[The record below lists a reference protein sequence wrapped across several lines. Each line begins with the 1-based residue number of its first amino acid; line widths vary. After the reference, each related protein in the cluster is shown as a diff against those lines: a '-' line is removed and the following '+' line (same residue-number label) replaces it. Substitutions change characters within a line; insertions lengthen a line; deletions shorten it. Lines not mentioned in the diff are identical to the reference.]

1 MSLIYLFL
9 ISPRYYKP
17 INSVKFN
24 PILLLL
30 LLSLYKN
37 NNNCNSTRF
46 SSSKVKNDTSTA
58 DTNCKAYNKNKH
70 NTINNHNSNTT
81 YNNGCDFDTINTNA
95 YINRKINH
103 KKSTFKSTN
112 KLTTTPE
119 DISKND
125 LIDYNNTLF
134 KSYDLSNTSNDIIDE
149 TINNTTDIKHNI
161 NNLNSDNI
169 CGTNITDTTS
179 YENRKSSNDKSLFKS
194 TAPYADI
201 NIDNL
206 AYYSDELFKS
216 FDSLDTNN
224 DIVDENINN
233 TTDDNLNINNLNSDC
248 ICDADITDTDAYVN
262 KKINSESSSLKS
274 SNKLAT
280 ASEDINTSD
289 LIDFNDNSFKSSDS
303 LNTKN
308 DTTDSIEKNINN
320 HNDINPSVD
329 HLNSDYIHNSD
340 IIDTKDCL
348 DKESNNKKSILKSPN
363 KLTTTS
369 EDINTS
375 ALIDFNDKSFKSSD
389 SLNTRNDT
397 TDSIEK
403 NINNHN
409 DINPSVDH
417 LNSDYIPNLD
427 IIDTKDC
434 LDKESNTENIEDNN
448 TNHNT
453 DDFVSNCQCN
463 TTNKSNLNKITSTIK
478 HIDNST
484 HINSCYLS
492 TKANYDTFNIS
503 EDINRTFKL
512 PTLLIKCDISDSF
525 KGDIN
530 FCNYIASINDIK
542 NKLVITSNLLLLDVT
557 KRDTGTLFLDG
568 YLETDIDYSIP
579 LELKVP
585 LICKH
590 SNLVLRSP
598 LNISVPIELQYT
610 VPSEENAF
618 SDLDLSLVKSS
629 FNIKTD
635 LCEDLLLEDCISVYK
650 GCELT
655 IIANYYIEVFK
666 NEVFHY

>member
-1 MSLIYLFL
+1 KY
-9 ISPRYYKP
+9 
-17 INSVKFN
+17 
-24 PILLLL
+24 
-30 LLSLYKN
+30 
-37 NNNCNSTRF
+37 
-46 SSSKVKNDTSTA
+46 
-58 DTNCKAYNKNKH
+58 
-70 NTINNHNSNTT
+70 NHNSNTT
-81 YNNGCDFDTINTNA
+81 YNNCYDSSNINTKA
-95 YINRKINH
+95 YINRKLNH

-112 KLTTTPE
+112 KLTTTPK
-119 DISKND
+119 DINKND

-134 KSYDLSNTSNDIIDE
+134 KSYDSSNTSNDIIDE

-161 NNLNSDNI
+161 NNSNSDNI
-169 CGTNITDTTS
+169 CATNITDTTS
-179 YENRKSSNDKSLFKS
+179 YENRKNSNEKSPLNS
-194 TAPYADI
+194 TTPYADI

-206 AYYSDELFKS
+206 AYYSDELFKF
-216 FDSLDTNN
+216 FDLLDINN
-224 DIVDENINN
+224 DIVYENINN
-233 TTDDNLNINNLNSDC
+233 TTDNNHNINNLNSDC
-248 ICDADITDTDAYVN
+248 IYNANITDTKASIN
-262 KKINSESSSLKS
+262 KKINSENSSLKS

-280 ASEDINTSD
+280 VSEDINTSD
-289 LIDFNDNSFKSSDS
+289 LIDFNDNSLKLSDS

-320 HNDINPSVD
+320 HNYINLSAD
-329 HLNSDYIHNSD
+329 HLNSDCILNSD
-340 IIDTKDCL
+340 IIDTNDCL
-348 DKESNNKKSILKSPN
+348 DKESNTKKSTLKSPNKSNTASEDINTSDLINCNDKSFKSCDLLNTSNDANDSIEENINNHKDISHSIDHSNSDCIDNSDIINTKDYLDKKSNKKSTLKSPN
-363 KLTTTS
+363 KLITAS

-375 ALIDFNDKSFKSSD
+375 DLIDCNDKSSD
-389 SLNTRNDT
+389 SLNT
-397 TDSIEK
+397 S
-403 NINNHN
+403 H
-409 DINPSVDH
+409 
-417 LNSDYIPNLD
+417 
-427 IIDTKDC
+427 
-434 LDKESNTENIEDNN
+434 SNTENIEDNN
-448 TNHNT
+448 INLNT
-453 DDFVSNCQCN
+453 DDFVSNCQFK
-463 TTNKSNLNKITSTIK
+463 TTNKSNLNKITNTIK

-484 HINSCYLS
+484 YINNCYLS
-492 TKANYDTFNIS
+492 NKATYDNFNIA

-557 KRDTGTLFLDG
+557 KRDRGTLFLDG

-585 LICKH
+585 LICKY
-590 SNLVLRSP
+590 SNFLLRSP

-618 SDLDLSLVKSS
+618 SDLDLSIVKSS
-629 FNIKTD
+629 FNIKND